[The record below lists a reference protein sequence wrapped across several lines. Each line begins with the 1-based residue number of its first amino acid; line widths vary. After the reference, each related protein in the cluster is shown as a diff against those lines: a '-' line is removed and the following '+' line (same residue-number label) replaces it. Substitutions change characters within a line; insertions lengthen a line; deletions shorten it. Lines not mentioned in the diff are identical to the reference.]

1 MKRRIFIYLAG
12 GGIVVAATVATTG
25 VAGYNA
31 HMPAEAIEAWQGPGR
46 DAASGAD
53 PRRWLLSYA
62 ILAPHSHHL
71 QS

>member
-1 MKRRIFIYLAG
+1 MA
-12 GGIVVAATVATTG
+12 AATATATG

-31 HMPAEAIEAWQGPGR
+31 HMPTEAVKAWQGAGR

-53 PRRWLLSYA
+53 PRRWRLSYA